1 MSNRRVIAW
10 WSAAGGLAIAGLVV
24 EAARPLAP
32 AVGEVATA
40 LTRFSPDV
48 LAAVGDYLA
57 ERRAAAVGALVISI
71 AVPAWLLLSPPG
83 RGWIERLGA
92 WGSPVRGGAAV
103 AAVVSTATSLAILP
117 LGVYAGFVHEQRWGF
132 STQSLLEWLRDRAI
146 RDGLAVLIAVVLAVV
161 FVWFRRR
168 WPDTW
173 HLRLTVVGT
182 VLTAVLVLIYPVLI
196 QPLLLSTQP
205 LGQGETRTAVQ
216 TVLSRA
222 DAEDVEILV
231 GDASRR
237 TTKVN
242 AFVTG
247 IGPSRQVVLFDTLLE
262 LPPEQ
267 VAVVVAHELAHREH
281 ADVPRAV
288 LLSATGLLAGLLLV
302 RWWLRS
308 ETDRSGTVSDARA
321 VVMLLVVLAA
331 GQVVTAPAA
340 NWVSRRAEAAAD
352 HRALELTQAAGRFI
366 ATQRTF
372 VVRDLADPTPPW
384 WITALWG
391 THPSPSDRIEAAVA
405 FARAHE
411 LPVPDRTE
419 LVAEEPAPPE
429 GPG

>member
-1 MSNRRVIAW
+1 MSNRRGLAW
-10 WSAAGGLAIAGLVV
+10 WSAAGGLAIAGILA
-24 EAARPLAP
+24 EAVRPVAP
-32 AVGEVATA
+32 AVGEVATD

-57 ERRAAAVGALVISI
+57 ERRAAAVGALAMSV
-71 AVPAWLLLSPPG
+71 AVPAWLLLSAPG
-83 RGWIERLGA
+83 RRGMERLGA
-92 WGSPVRGGAAV
+92 WGSPARGGGAV
-103 AAVVSTATSLAILP
+103 AGAVSAMTSLAILP
-117 LGVYAGFVHEQRWGF
+117 FGVYAGFVHEQRWGF

-146 RDGLAVLIAVVLAVV
+146 RDGLAALVAVVLAVV

-173 HLRLTVVGT
+173 HLRLTLAGT
-182 VLTAVLVLIYPVLI
+182 ALTGLLVLVYPVVI

-205 LGQGETRTAVQ
+205 LEAGETRTAVE
-216 TVLSRA
+216 TVLA
-222 DAEDVEILV
+222 QAGAEDVEILV

-288 LLSATGLLAGLLLV
+288 LLSATGLLAGLLLL
-302 RWWLRS
+302 RWWLHAERA
-308 ETDRSGTVSDARA
+308 RGGRVGDAQA
-321 VVMLLVVLAA
+321 VVMLLLVIAA

-352 HRALELTQAAGRFI
+352 HRALELTEAAGRFI

-384 WITALWG
+384 WVTALWG
-391 THPSPSDRIEAAVA
+391 THPSPSDRIDAAVV

-411 LPVPDRTE
+411 LPVPDRPE